1 MRGRSA
7 DESGSQDDTHVF
19 NSYSR
24 CQAGCRND
32 ADKIAHLQE
41 VVASLREQIVRCNT
55 SHQQAVTG
63 ARDQLVSV
71 ASANQELR
79 ARIKQLEDQVDKR
92 DLLVKE
98 WNTAIGGIDSEIRRL
113 VEDNQQASKDQ
124 DLLRNELAEVN

>member
-1 MRGRSA
+1 MNRSQA
-7 DESGSQDDTHVF
+7 AWKREAEKISLLQDT
-19 NSYSR
+19 
-24 CQAGCRND
+24 
-32 ADKIAHLQE
+32 E
-41 VVASLREQIVRCNT
+41 VALREQLARSNDGKSGALKEKLAGVN
-55 SHQQAVTG
+55 AVN
-63 ARDQLVSV
+63 S
-71 ASANQELR
+71 ELR